1 MNAITAFLTFVR
13 SKLPHRFVT
22 FFATSIAARGIG
34 IVCQLLQVPLVVG
47 ALGTEAFGLWMTMTS
62 ITNLVQFAD
71 LGLGIGLQN
80 RLTEKFTHSQ
90 FDLAREQ
97 FGSVFVFLSV
107 VGLVLGSV
115 ITITISHLDLPALFH
130 LRDSA
135 TIAQA
140 PLAAIALTWTFCAAF
155 PIGLS
160 QRLAFARHEGWM
172 CNVAQAVGSL
182 GALAAVAIGV
192 RAGWGLA
199 ALVLAAQGI
208 LLLANTVLLAVQLFQ
223 LRWFLGL
230 FSSLQFSAVRD
241 LLGVGAFFSVQ
252 QVVST
257 VMFSLPQVIISAVL
271 GAAAVTP
278 YNLVQRLFNLFAV
291 VQNAFLLPLWPAY
304 SQARA
309 RGEFDWIRM
318 ALRRSFQATALGC
331 IAPLVL
337 CAGFAPWIIGL
348 WVGHDQVLPD
358 YPLVALLC
366 LLNILSFLQL
376 PCLYLL
382 VAVSEVKVITLYSVV
397 GAIAGIILMLTLVR
411 LLGVHGVVLGLLFGY
426 MPFNFFGN
434 LSEARRYLRRH
445 VPVTTPSL
453 LPVL

>member
-22 FFATSIAARGIG
+22 FFATSIAARGVG

-62 ITNLVQFAD
+62 ITNLIQFAD

-115 ITITISHLDLPALFH
+115 LTIIISHLDLPALFH
-130 LRDSA
+130 LRDSV
-135 TIAQA
+135 TITQA
-140 PLAAIALTWTFCAAF
+140 PLAALALTWTFCAAF

-182 GALAAVAIGV
+182 GGLAAVAFGV

-208 LLLANTVLLAVQLFQ
+208 LLLANIVLLAVQLFQ

-230 FSSLQFSAVRD
+230 FSSLHFSAVRD
-241 LLGVGAFFSVQ
+241 
-252 QVVST
+252 
-257 VMFSLPQVIISAVL
+257 P
-271 GAAAVTP
+271 
-278 YNLVQRLFNLFAV
+278 
-291 VQNAFLLPLWPAY
+291 
-304 SQARA
+304 
-309 RGEFDWIRM
+309 
-318 ALRRSFQATALGC
+318 
-331 IAPLVL
+331 
-337 CAGFAPWIIGL
+337 
-348 WVGHDQVLPD
+348 
-358 YPLVALLC
+358 
-366 LLNILSFLQL
+366 
-376 PCLYLL
+376 
-382 VAVSEVKVITLYSVV
+382 
-397 GAIAGIILMLTLVR
+397 
-411 LLGVHGVVLGLLFGY
+411 
-426 MPFNFFGN
+426 
-434 LSEARRYLRRH
+434 
-445 VPVTTPSL
+445 
-453 LPVL
+453 